1 MRSSPTWTS
10 ALDRA
15 ALTCSVALAGM
26 AWFLRH
32 LHRLTPNVLDM
43 RQVVAVTLA
52 LMLSLVGVPAVAATD
67 PGPAPVAQAK
77 AEPALKWKKCQGDN
91 LKQAECA
98 TLTVPR
104 DWARS
109 DSGSYR
115 IAVARIPA
123 DVAPTRGV
131 LIFNPG
137 GPGAAGL
144 DFLGFVQRR
153 LPKEVRDSFDIVAF
167 DPRGIGA
174 SQPELTNCRIPGPE
188 FPATGPVDWQAVT
201 SAYVEKMS
209 AALQECLAVNEAD
222 AQFVGSWQVIRDID
236 ALRRAL
242 GVDKISFWGLS
253 YGTTL
258 GRAYAQQFPQRL
270 RVLVLDGAIT
280 PTPSIGDYA
289 REHIW
294 DDATAIETMLGAF
307 GAKTT
312 RGYRVVMNYLD
323 KSVLTTDEGD
333 ELTRWDVSGVLVDY
347 AAYQARWEQ
356 SKEIINEL
364 YDMIRSSRTITR
376 EQYVRLKADSI
387 KPREE
392 GGSNPAFFFVN
403 CSDMHDRPSAQVI
416 AAAAEQAAKVGGTAL
431 GSTPLG
437 EGGQCAGLPPLGMSV
452 PPLTGTLRL
461 ATPPVIV
468 NSVGDN
474 RTPWLGARA
483 TANGFTGSSM
493 VTYAGTQHVTYGGP
507 SACVDAAVTP
517 YLLNLTRPPR
527 SVACPLVYP

>member
-1 MRSSPTWTS
+1 MR
-10 ALDRA
+10 R
-15 ALTCSVALAGM
+15 
-26 AWFLRH
+26 
-32 LHRLTPNVLDM
+32 
-43 RQVVAVTLA
+43 VVDVTHV

-67 PGPAPVAQAK
+67 PAPAPVAQAK
-77 AEPALKWKKCQGDN
+77 ADPTLKWKKCQGAN
-91 LKQAECA
+91 LERAECA
-98 TLTVPR
+98 FLSVPR

-109 DSGSYR
+109 DSGTYR
-115 IAVARIPA
+115 LAVARIPA
-123 DVAPTRGV
+123 EVAPTRGV

-137 GPGAAGL
+137 GPGGDGL
-144 DFLGFVQRR
+144 GALEFVQRR

-167 DPRGIGA
+167 DPRGVGK
-174 SQPELTNCRIPGPE
+174 SQPKFTNCRTPAPK

-201 SAYVEKMS
+201 AASVDEMS
-209 AALQECLAVNEAD
+209 AALQECLAVNESD

-242 GVDKISFWGLS
+242 GVDKISFWGMS

-270 RVLVLDGAIT
+270 RALILDGTIT
-280 PTPSIGDYA
+280 PTPTIGDYA

-312 RGYRVVMNYLD
+312 RGYRAVMKYLD
-323 KSVLTTDEGD
+323 KKVLTTEDGD
-333 ELTRWDVSGVLVDY
+333 ELTRWDVSGVLVNN
-347 AAYQARWEQ
+347 AAYQTQWKQ

-364 YDMIRSSRTITR
+364 YDVIRSSRTISR
-376 EQYVRLKADSI
+376 GQFVRLKADSI
-387 KPREE
+387 KPRDEA
-392 GGSNPAFFFVN
+392 GSNPAYHFVN
-403 CSDMHDRPSAQVI
+403 CSDMHDRPSVQII

-431 GSTPLG
+431 GATPLG

-461 ATPPVIV
+461 PTPPVIV
-468 NSVGDN
+468 NAVGDN
-474 RTPWLGARA
+474 RTPWLGARE

-517 YLLNLTRPPR
+517 YLLYRTLPPR

>member
-1 MRSSPTWTS
+1 MR
-10 ALDRA
+10 R
-15 ALTCSVALAGM
+15 
-26 AWFLRH
+26 
-32 LHRLTPNVLDM
+32 
-43 RQVVAVTLA
+43 VVAVTLV

-67 PGPAPVAQAK
+67 PAPGPVAQAK
-77 AEPALKWKKCQGDN
+77 ADPALKWKKCQGGN
-91 LKQAECA
+91 LEGADCA
-98 TLTVPR
+98 FLTVPR

-109 DSGSYR
+109 DSGTYR
-115 IAVARIPA
+115 IAVARVRA
-123 DVAPTRGV
+123 GVAPTRGV

-144 DFLGFVQRR
+144 DFLDFVQRR

-174 SQPELTNCRIPGPE
+174 SQPKLTNCRTPGPE
-188 FPATGPVDWQAVT
+188 FPATGPVDWQAAT
-201 SAYVEKMS
+201 SAYVDVMS

-242 GVDKISFWGLS
+242 GADKISFWGLS

-270 RVLVLDGAIT
+270 RALVLDGAIT

-312 RGYRVVMNYLD
+312 RGYRTVMKYLD
-323 KSVLTTDEGD
+323 NSVLTTKDGD
-333 ELTRWDVSGVLVDY
+333 ELTRWDVSGVLVNY
-347 AAYQARWEQ
+347 AAYQERWKK
-356 SKEIINEL
+356 SKEYINEL
-364 YDMIRSSRTITR
+364 YDVIRSSRTITR
-376 EQYVRLKADSI
+376 EQFVRLKADSI
-387 KPREE
+387 RPREE
-392 GGSNPAFFFVN
+392 GGSNPAYHFVN
-403 CSDMHDRPSAQVI
+403 CSDMHDRPSVQII

-431 GSTPLG
+431 GATPLG

-461 ATPPVIV
+461 PTPPVIV
-468 NSVGDN
+468 NAVGDN
-474 RTPWLGARA
+474 RTPWLGARE

-507 SACVDAAVTP
+507 SPCVDAAVTP
-517 YLLNLTRPPR
+517 YLLHRTLPPR

>member
-1 MRSSPTWTS
+1 MRVSHVPP
-10 ALDRA
+10 
-15 ALTCSVALAGM
+15 SV
-26 AWFLRH
+26 R
-32 LHRLTPNVLDM
+32 DM
-43 RQVVAVTLA
+43 RRVVDVTHV

-67 PGPAPVAQAK
+67 PAPAPVAQAK
-77 AEPALKWKKCQGDN
+77 ADPTLKWKKCQGAN
-91 LKQAECA
+91 LERAECA
-98 TLTVPR
+98 FLSVPR

-109 DSGSYR
+109 DSGTYR
-115 IAVARIPA
+115 LAVARIPA
-123 DVAPTRGV
+123 EVAPTRGV

-137 GPGAAGL
+137 GPGGDGL
-144 DFLGFVQRR
+144 GALEFVQRR

-167 DPRGIGA
+167 DPRGVGK
-174 SQPELTNCRIPGPE
+174 SQPKFTNCRTPAPK

-201 SAYVEKMS
+201 AASVDEMS
-209 AALQECLAVNEAD
+209 AALQECLAVNESD

-242 GVDKISFWGLS
+242 GVDKISFWGMS

-270 RVLVLDGAIT
+270 RALILDGTIT
-280 PTPSIGDYA
+280 PTPTIGDYA

-312 RGYRVVMNYLD
+312 RGYRAVMKYLD
-323 KSVLTTDEGD
+323 KKVLTTEDGD
-333 ELTRWDVSGVLVDY
+333 ELTRWDVSGVLVNN
-347 AAYQARWEQ
+347 AAYQTQWKQ

-364 YDMIRSSRTITR
+364 YDVIRSSRTISR
-376 EQYVRLKADSI
+376 GQFVRLKADSI
-387 KPREE
+387 KPRDEA
-392 GGSNPAFFFVN
+392 GSNPAYHFVN
-403 CSDMHDRPSAQVI
+403 CSDMHDRPSVQII

-431 GSTPLG
+431 GATPLG

-461 ATPPVIV
+461 PTPPVIV
-468 NSVGDN
+468 NAVGDN
-474 RTPWLGARA
+474 RTPWLGARE

-517 YLLNLTRPPR
+517 YLLYRTLPPR

>member
-1 MRSSPTWTS
+1 MR
-10 ALDRA
+10 R
-15 ALTCSVALAGM
+15 
-26 AWFLRH
+26 
-32 LHRLTPNVLDM
+32 
-43 RQVVAVTLA
+43 VVAVTLA

-209 AALQECLAVNEAD
+209 AALQECLAVNEPD

>member
-1 MRSSPTWTS
+1 MR
-10 ALDRA
+10 R
-15 ALTCSVALAGM
+15 
-26 AWFLRH
+26 
-32 LHRLTPNVLDM
+32 
-43 RQVVAVTLA
+43 VVVVTLV

-67 PGPAPVAQAK
+67 PAPAPVAQAK
-77 AEPALKWKKCQGDN
+77 ADPALKWKKCQGAN
-91 LKQAECA
+91 LERAECA
-98 TLTVPR
+98 FLSVPR

-109 DSGSYR
+109 DSGTYR

-137 GPGAAGL
+137 GPGGDGL
-144 DFLGFVQRR
+144 GALEFVQRR

-167 DPRGIGA
+167 DPRGVGA
-174 SQPELTNCRIPGPE
+174 SQPTFTHCVTPAPK
-188 FPATGPVDWQAVT
+188 FPPTGPVDWQAVT
-201 SAYVEKMS
+201 AATVDEMS
-209 AALQECLAVNEAD
+209 VALQECLAANEAD
-222 AQFVGSWQVIRDID
+222 AEFVGSWQVIRDID

-242 GVDKISFWGLS
+242 GADKISFWGMS

-270 RVLVLDGAIT
+270 RALILDGTIT
-280 PTPSIGDYA
+280 PTPTIGDYA

-312 RGYRVVMNYLD
+312 RGYRTVMNYLD
-323 KSVLTTDEGD
+323 KKVLTTEEGD
-333 ELTRWDVSGVLVDY
+333 ELTRWDVSGVLVNY
-347 AAYQARWEQ
+347 AAYQERWKQ
-356 SKEIINEL
+356 SKKIINEL
-364 YDMIRSSRTITR
+364 YDVIRSSRTLTR
-376 EQYVRLKADSI
+376 GQFVRLKADSL

-392 GGSNPAFFFVN
+392 AGSNPAYFFVN
-403 CSDMHDRPSAQVI
+403 CSDMHDRPSVQII
-416 AAAAEQAAKVGGTAL
+416 ASAAEQAAKVGGTAL
-431 GSTPLG
+431 GFTPLG
-437 EGGQCAGLPPLGMSV
+437 EGAQCSGLPPLGRSV

-461 ATPPVIV
+461 PTPPVIV

-474 RTPWLGARA
+474 RTPWLGARE

-507 SACVDAAVTP
+507 STCVDAAVTP
-517 YLLNLTRPPR
+517 YLLHRTLPPR

>member
-1 MRSSPTWTS
+1 
-10 ALDRA
+10 
-15 ALTCSVALAGM
+15 M

-43 RQVVAVTLA
+43 RRVVAVTLA

>member
-1 MRSSPTWTS
+1 
-10 ALDRA
+10 
-15 ALTCSVALAGM
+15 
-26 AWFLRH
+26 
-32 LHRLTPNVLDM
+32 
-43 RQVVAVTLA
+43 
-52 LMLSLVGVPAVAATD
+52 
-67 PGPAPVAQAK
+67 
-77 AEPALKWKKCQGDN
+77 
-91 LKQAECA
+91 
-98 TLTVPR
+98 
-104 DWARS
+104 
-109 DSGSYR
+109 
-115 IAVARIPA
+115 
-123 DVAPTRGV
+123 VAPTRGV

-137 GPGAAGL
+137 GPGGDGL
-144 DFLGFVQRR
+144 GALEFVQRR

-167 DPRGIGA
+167 DPRGVGA
-174 SQPELTNCRIPGPE
+174 SQPTLTHCVTPAPK

-201 SAYVEKMS
+201 AASVDEMS
-209 AALQECLAVNEAD
+209 AALQECLAVNESD

-242 GVDKISFWGLS
+242 GVDKISFWGMS

-270 RVLVLDGAIT
+270 RALILDGTIT
-280 PTPSIGDYA
+280 PTPTIGDYA

-312 RGYRVVMNYLD
+312 RGYRAVMKYLD
-323 KSVLTTDEGD
+323 KKVLTTEDGD
-333 ELTRWDVSGVLVDY
+333 ELTRWDVSGVLVNN
-347 AAYQARWEQ
+347 AAYQTQWKQ

-364 YDMIRSSRTITR
+364 YDVIRSSRTISR
-376 EQYVRLKADSI
+376 GQFVRLKADSI
-387 KPREE
+387 KPRDEA
-392 GGSNPAFFFVN
+392 GSNPAYHFVN
-403 CSDMHDRPSAQVI
+403 CSDMHDRPSVQII

-431 GSTPLG
+431 GATPLG

-461 ATPPVIV
+461 PTPPVIV
-468 NSVGDN
+468 NAVGDN
-474 RTPWLGARA
+474 RTPWLGARE

-517 YLLNLTRPPR
+517 YLLYRTLPPR